1 MITFL
6 IEYSYVLF
14 VGAAILAF
22 TVYLVVATYIAKYKA
37 VQETNNFLIESD
49 QKREQE
55 KVMLVKEID
64 RLREIEKQYNKI
76 LKMIVDNQNN
86 IKDVKEKE

>member
-6 IEYSYVLF
+6 IEHSYVLF
-14 VGAAILAF
+14 VSAAILAF
-22 TVYLVVATYIAKYKA
+22 TVYLVVAIYIAKYKA

-55 KVMLVKEID
+55 KVMLAKEID
-64 RLREIEKQYNKI
+64 GLREIEKQYNEI
-76 LKMIVDNQNN
+76 LKMIVENQNN
-86 IKDVKEKE
+86 IKDVK

>member
-1 MITFL
+1 MITFMNEHWYIL
-6 IEYSYVLF
+6 L
-14 VGAAILAF
+14 VGAFILTFA
-22 TVYLVVATYIAKYKA
+22 VYLVIAIYIAKYKA

-55 KVMLVKEID
+55 KVVLVKEID

-76 LKMIVDNQNN
+76 LKMIVENQNN
-86 IKDVKEKE
+86 INDVK